1 MIYLRKFNESTD
13 SLLFNEF
20 KEAYIANET
29 SDDLK
34 SELDDCSNFEDLFNV
49 ISLWSRIPLEERI
62 NKFLDKFNYNST
74 REYSF
79 TRDEINYEL
88 NKFLNKSK
96 TVPKNDP
103 EKLNHFHTQLKDL
116 LVDLI
121 EDKTISFIKMN
132 SKISIEY
139 HFNSPLFIRAVK
151 EELTI
156 DSFTEQLKN
165 SYLKFNQFR
174 NYINMFKESNPDA
187 KFRYDNSFINTF
199 SMNIFV

>member
-13 SLLFNEF
+13 SILFNDF
-20 KEAYIANET
+20 KEAYIAKET
-29 SDDLK
+29 NSTTSVGLK
-34 SELDDCSNFEDLFNV
+34 SELDDCSSFEDLFNV
-49 ISLWSRIPLEERI
+49 ISSWSRIPLEERI
-62 NKFLDKFNYNST
+62 NNFLDKNLVSGN
-74 REYSF
+74 SF
-79 TRDEINYEL
+79 TRDEITYEL
-88 NKFLNKSK
+88 NKFLNKTK
-96 TVPKNDP
+96 IVPKNDP

-139 HFNSPLFIRAVK
+139 HFSRVQ
-151 EELTI
+151 EELNI
-156 DSFTEQLKN
+156 DSFAEKLK
-165 SYLKFNQFR
+165 SDYLKFNQFR